1 MINIDQTPLP
11 FVLASCYTIE
21 KKGNQCVPVAETTDY
36 RQITGTFGGTWV
48 EISCQCK
55 SFTKATP
62 NALNQHMGSFKKT
75 FTRSF
80 QFLNPP
86 LPCSFL
92 LVLNVPPPPHPS
104 PPWTYVHFSD
114 LPPPPVPPFPPLS
127 LSFKKGS
134 ATLMTLILNKK
145 FRGWKERKELIFL

>member
-62 NALNQHMGSFKKT
+62 NSLNQHMGSFKKT

-92 LVLNVPPPPHPS
+92 LVLNVPPPLTPPHPEL
-104 PPWTYVHFSD
+104 TFTLVICHH
-114 LPPPPVPPFPPLS
+114 PLS
-127 LSFKKGS
+127 LSFLPSPYPSKKVPQRLWRLFWIKNSGGEKREK
-134 ATLMTLILNKK
+134 N
-145 FRGWKERKELIFL
+145 